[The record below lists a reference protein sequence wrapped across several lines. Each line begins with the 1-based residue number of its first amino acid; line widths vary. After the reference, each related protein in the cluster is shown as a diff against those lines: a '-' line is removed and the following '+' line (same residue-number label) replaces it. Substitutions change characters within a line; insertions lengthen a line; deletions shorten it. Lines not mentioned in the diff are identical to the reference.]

1 MKITAFAASSSRKSI
16 NKALVTYACSLLADA
31 EVQVLDINDYEIPL
45 FSVDREA
52 ELGQPQ
58 LAADFLARIAEA
70 DALVVSF
77 AEHNGSY
84 SAAFKNLFDWCSRIE
99 KRVWQNKP
107 MVLLSTSPG
116 ARGGASVLEMAKA
129 SSGFGQW
136 LRRSKLDE
144 LPQFWQVV
152 FGQMSLVGPR
162 PDLPGYA
169 DQLQG
174 KDRIILE
181 LRPGITGPASIKY
194 RNEDQI
200 LIQQQDPDT
209 YNDEVI
215 WPDKVRINKTYYQNW
230 SLGRDFGYLW
240 QSIIH
245 TKE

>member
-1 MKITAFAASSSRKSI
+1 MKITAFAASSSRQSI
-16 NKALVTYACSLLADA
+16 NKALVTYACSLLADV

-58 LAADFLARIAEA
+58 LAADFLARIGEA

-129 SSGFGQW
+129 SAPHFEGEVKAT
-136 LRRSKLDE
+136 LAV
-144 LPQFWQVV
+144 PQFHDNFDLETAQMTNEQVK
-152 FGQMSLVGPR
+152 QSLQEAMASLV
-162 PDLPGYA
+162 
-169 DQLQG
+169 
-174 KDRIILE
+174 
-181 LRPGITGPASIKY
+181 S
-194 RNEDQI
+194 
-200 LIQQQDPDT
+200 
-209 YNDEVI
+209 
-215 WPDKVRINKTYYQNW
+215 
-230 SLGRDFGYLW
+230 
-240 QSIIH
+240 
-245 TKE
+245 

>member
-1 MKITAFAASSSRKSI
+1 MTRGQQSVKRAMDLAL
-16 NKALVTYACSLLADA
+16 ALVLALMTLPVSLVLIVLAS
-31 EVQVLDINDYEIPL
+31 LDTGSFGL
-45 FSVDREA
+45 FK
-52 ELGQPQ
+52 QPRVGRFGR
-58 LAADFLARIAEA
+58 LFTL
-70 DALVVSF
+70 
-77 AEHNGSY
+77 
-84 SAAFKNLFDWCSRIE
+84 FKIRTLKGEGHRN
-99 KRVWQNKP
+99 P
-107 MVLLSTSPG
+107 
-116 ARGGASVLEMAKA
+116 LEMAKA